1 MAMPREQLKKL
12 TVLLPEEL
20 VRAAT
25 NATHQGITPTVRLG
39 LKLVAAKDAYETL
52 RGLRGK
58 VKLGIPWKQL
68 RRD

>member
-1 MAMPREQLKKL
+1 MGKEPLKKL
-12 TVLLPEEL
+12 TILLPEDL

-25 NATHQGITPTVRLG
+25 KATRQGITPTVRLG
-39 LKLVAAKDAYETL
+39 LKLVAAGDAYQTL

-58 VKLGIPWKQL
+58 LRLGIPWKQL

>member
-1 MAMPREQLKKL
+1 MAKGPLKKL
-12 TVLLPEEL
+12 TILLPENL

-25 NATHQGITPTVRLG
+25 KATRQGITPTVRLG
-39 LKLVAAKDAYETL
+39 LKLVAARDAYETL

-58 VKLGIPWKQL
+58 IRLGIPWKQL

>member
-1 MAMPREQLKKL
+1 MPMKQLKKL
-12 TVLLPEEL
+12 TVLLPDEL

-25 NATHQGITPTVRLG
+25 KATRQGITPTLRLG

-58 VKLGIPWKQL
+58 AKLGLSWKQL
-68 RRD
+68 RRDR

>member
-1 MAMPREQLKKL
+1 MAKEQLKKL
-12 TVLLPEEL
+12 TVLLPEGL

-25 NATHQGITPTVRLG
+25 KATRQGITPTVRLG
-39 LKLVAAKDAYETL
+39 LKLVAAREAYETL
-52 RGLRGK
+52 RGMRGK

>member
-1 MAMPREQLKKL
+1 MPREQLKKL
-12 TVLLPEEL
+12 TVLLPEGL

-25 NATHQGITPTVRLG
+25 KATRQGITPTVRLG
-39 LKLVAAKDAYETL
+39 LKLVAAQDAYKML
-52 RGLRGK
+52 RSLRGK

>member
-1 MAMPREQLKKL
+1 MGKEPLKKL
-12 TVLLPEEL
+12 TILLPEDL

-25 NATHQGITPTVRLG
+25 KATRQGITPTVRLG
-39 LKLVAAKDAYETL
+39 LKLVAARDAYETL

-58 VKLGIPWKQL
+58 LRLGIPWKQL